1 MFETVAP
8 ETFYPRS
15 RKVFYESLPL
25 SILVHAVVIGAF
37 MGVGLWKVTFPDQT
51 PKMLMLYTLASEP
64 TPPPPPPPPAAP
76 RRVVT
81 QVQPMPMVPMEDL
94 APTVIPEEVPLVLPS
109 ASIADLGPTPSGI
122 VGGVEGGIE
131 GGVVGG
137 VVDGSSDGVV
147 GGTVGGIAVAD
158 VQPPDT
164 VIIKRD
170 QPLPMRAMSQV
181 YPRYPEEARIR
192 SQQDMLLVR
201 YIIGKNGRVREVIVL
216 QKPERKIFEEA
227 TVRAIRQWR
236 FKPYIKDGVPQEVIH
251 ELTVFFKLNA

>member
-1 MFETVAP
+1 MFESVAP
-8 ETFYPRS
+8 ETFQPRS

-25 SILVHAVVIGAF
+25 SILAHAVAIG
-37 MGVGLWKVTFPDQT
+37 GVMVAGVWNVTFPNQT
-51 PKMLMLYTLASEP
+51 PRMLTLYTLAAEP

-76 RRVVT
+76 RRVVQ
-81 QVQPMPMVPMEDL
+81 QVQPVPVVPIQDL
-94 APTVIPEEVPLVLPS
+94 APTVIPEEVPLVLPT
-109 ASIADLGPTPSGI
+109 ADIADIGPTPTGI
-122 VGGVEGGIE
+122 EGGVEGGIE

-137 VVDGSSDGVV
+137 VVDGSADGVV

-158 VQPPDT
+158 VAPPDT
-164 VIIKRD
+164 VIIRRD

-192 SQQDMLLVR
+192 GQQDMLLVR
-201 YIIGKNGRVREVIVL
+201 YIIGKNGKVREVIVL
-216 QKPERKIFEEA
+216 QKPERKIFEDT

-236 FKPYIKDGVPQEVIH
+236 FKPFIKDGVPQEVIH

>member
-8 ETFYPRS
+8 ETFFPRS

-51 PKMLMLYTLASEP
+51 PKMITLYTLAAEP

-76 RRVVT
+76 RRVVQ
-81 QVQPMPMVPMEDL
+81 QVQPVPVMPMEDM
-94 APTVIPEEVPLVLPS
+94 APTIIPDEVPLVLPS
-109 ASIADLGPTPSGI
+109 ADLADIGPTPTGI
-122 VGGVEGGIE
+122 AGGVEGGIE

-137 VVDGSSDGVV
+137 VVEGTSDGMV
-147 GGTVGGIAVAD
+147 GGTVGSIAIAD
-158 VQPPDT
+158 VAPPDT

-181 YPRYPEEARIR
+181 YPQYPEEARIR
-192 SQQDMLLVR
+192 GQQDMLLVR

-216 QKPERKIFEEA
+216 QKPQREIFEQTA
-227 TVRAIRQWR
+227 VRALRQWR
-236 FKPYIKDGVPQEVIH
+236 FKPYVKDGVPQEVIH
-251 ELTVFFKLNA
+251 ELTIYFKLNA

>member
-1 MFETVAP
+1 MFESVAP

-15 RKVFYESLPL
+15 RKVFYESLPV
-25 SILVHAVVIGAF
+25 SILVHALAIGVYMAA
-37 MGVGLWKVTFPDQT
+37 GLWQVTFPNHT
-51 PKMLMLYTLASEP
+51 PKMLALYTLAAEP

-76 RRVVT
+76 RKVVA
-81 QVQPMPMVPMEDL
+81 QVQPVPVMPIEDL
-94 APTVIPEEVPLVLPS
+94 APTIIPEEVPLVLPS
-109 ASIADLGPTPSGI
+109 ASLADIGPTPAGI
-122 VGGVEGGIE
+122 VGGVAGGIE

-147 GGTVGGIAVAD
+147 GGTVGSIAVAD
-158 VQPPDT
+158 VAPPDT

-192 SQQDMLLVR
+192 GQQDMLLVR
-201 YIIGKNGRVREVIVL
+201 YIIGKNGKVREVIVL
-216 QKPERKIFEEA
+216 QKPEREIFEKT
-227 TVRAIRQWR
+227 TVKAIRQWR
-236 FKPYIKDGVPQEVIH
+236 FKPFIKDGVPQEVIH